1 MRPSFTIFLTENFLS
16 MPPKVSAVSK
26 YSAPAPWGFN
36 MLNWKCIQNRRVDN
50 PIKNLGQW
58 LFWRANLTVHLTV
71 KKMFFFTT
79 PLLALF
85 PIIILVSRQ
94 ICGWLRS
101 GLQRIFQV
109 QLFLKN
115 HLLHGPKA
123 HLTSFRDLMHICVIS
138 QHGVEKYKQ

>member
-1 MRPSFTIFLTENFLS
+1 MF
-16 MPPKVSAVSK
+16 
-26 YSAPAPWGFN
+26 
-36 MLNWKCIQNRRVDN
+36 
-50 PIKNLGQW
+50 
-58 LFWRANLTVHLTV
+58 
-71 KKMFFFTT
+71 FFFTT
-79 PLLALF
+79 PFLALF

-123 HLTSFRDLMHICVIS
+123 HLTSYIFQGPDAHLRDFS
-138 QHGVEKYKQ
+138 ARS